1 MEKFRQLL
9 QKNAKVYAADKN
21 MALVHRL
28 KHTVI
33 KFGLKKINISY
44 SKISL
49 KDIMAKLA
57 LESVEETE

>member
-1 MEKFRQLL
+1 MEKFRQILIYY
-9 QKNAKVYAADKN
+9 AKIFTADKN

-28 KHTVI
+28 KYSVI

-44 SKISL
+44 SKISI
-49 KDIMAKLA
+49 KDIQLKLA